1 MRINMETYIENA
13 IKTALANGLTM
24 EQIAANPDAVLR
36 AYCESQLCAIDNAG
50 AQALADFTA

>member
-1 MRINMETYIENA
+1 METYISNA

-36 AYCESQLCAIDNAG
+36 AYHESQLRAIDNAG
-50 AQALADFTA
+50 AQVLASFS